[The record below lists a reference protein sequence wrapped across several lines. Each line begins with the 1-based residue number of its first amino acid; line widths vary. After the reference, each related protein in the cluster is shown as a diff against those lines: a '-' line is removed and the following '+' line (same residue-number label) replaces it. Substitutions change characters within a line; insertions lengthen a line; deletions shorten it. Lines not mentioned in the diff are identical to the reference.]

1 MSLRWMAA
9 ASLALAGLA
18 SPTQARAADADGAV
32 VYRQN
37 CVACHGSKADGKG
50 PAAAALRPPPTD
62 FTKASFWEGRTDE
75 QVAASIRAGRPGTPM
90 MPYASLSDAELSA
103 LVIWLRSQSAG

>member
-1 MSLRWMAA
+1 MFLRWMAA
-9 ASLALAGLA
+9 AGFVSLVLAGGSDA
-18 SPTQARAADADGAV
+18 QAADVDGAA

-37 CVACHGSKADGKG
+37 CVACHGVKADGAG

-62 FTKASFWEGRTDE
+62 FTSAGFWSGRTDE

-90 MPYASLSDAELSA
+90 MPYTSLSAAELSA
-103 LVIWLRSQSAG
+103 LVAWLRTQSAG